1 MDRPDTTSLGGGSAL
16 KRAPSCTLE
25 QNCQPS
31 VLGLHCRRTAML
43 FVSSGMILLLGTG
56 RIGSNPQECGKYQ
69 QRGSR
74 WRCCPGLGAHGSWD
88 GPGRGRCSASGRQ
101 EGASTYGEIPDPS
114 GSGRLWARRPRERK
128 ASQATARGQTETQS
142 SALTGA
148 FS

>member
-31 VLGLHCRRTAML
+31 VLGLHCRRTVML
-43 FVSSGMILLLGTG
+43 FVSSGMILLLGIG
-56 RIGSNPQECGKYQ
+56 RIRSNPQECGKYQ

-101 EGASTYGEIPDPS
+101 EGAPTYRGDPRS
-114 GSGRLWARRPRERK
+114 LRLGVAVGTEAQRKEGLPGHSERPN
-128 ASQATARGQTETQS
+128 
-142 SALTGA
+142 
-148 FS
+148 

>member
-31 VLGLHCRRTAML
+31 VLGLHCRRTVML
-43 FVSSGMILLLGTG
+43 FVSSGMILLLGIG

-101 EGASTYGEIPDPS
+101 EGAPTYRGDPRS
-114 GSGRLWARRPRERK
+114 LWLGVAVGTEAQRKEGLPGHSERPN
-128 ASQATARGQTETQS
+128 
-142 SALTGA
+142 
-148 FS
+148 

>member
-31 VLGLHCRRTAML
+31 VLGLHCRRTVML
-43 FVSSGMILLLGTG
+43 FVSSGMILLLGIG

-101 EGASTYGEIPDPS
+101 EGAPTYRGDPRSLRLGEAVGTEAQRKEGLPGHS
-114 GSGRLWARRPRERK
+114 ERPN
-128 ASQATARGQTETQS
+128 
-142 SALTGA
+142 
-148 FS
+148 

>member
-16 KRAPSCTLE
+16 KRALSCTLE

-31 VLGLHCRRTAML
+31 VLGLHCRRTVML
-43 FVSSGMILLLGTG
+43 FVSSGMILLLGIG
-56 RIGSNPQECGKYQ
+56 RIRSNPQECGKYQ

-101 EGASTYGEIPDPS
+101 EGAPTYRGDPRSLRLGEAVGTEAQRKEGLPGHS
-114 GSGRLWARRPRERK
+114 ERPN
-128 ASQATARGQTETQS
+128 
-142 SALTGA
+142 
-148 FS
+148 